1 MPPADSCDGTAQ
13 PKRIECWS
21 LNVGHSRVSQPMRF
35 SLLLAF
41 ILGSALSVS
50 AQWKVPEDTMLTRWG
65 KQLTPDN
72 AWQEYP
78 RPQFRRD
85 QNWQNLNG
93 LWDYAVV
100 TDNTQ
105 PQKFTGKILVPF
117 AIEAPL
123 SGVGRLLE
131 PNETLWYRRTL
142 EHQTPSGHRTMLR
155 FEAVDY
161 DCTVFVG
168 GKEVGRHV
176 GSSDPFSFDIT
187 DALRGGAGKELLVRV
202 IDKTAPEQTLG
213 KQSLRP
219 KGIYYTRVS
228 GIWQTVWLEDVPERH
243 IAMVKM
249 KPRIGEGTLRVL
261 PTLAGKPIDG
271 ERLKITLRDGDK
283 LVGTADAALSVRIPD
298 AKLWSPASPHLYDI
312 TIELFDGTG
321 KLVDTVESYAAMREI
336 GVRRGPAGHIRMLLN
351 GKEIFHYGPLDQ
363 GWWPD
368 GLLTPPSDEAMR
380 FDVDYLKQ
388 AGFNMIRK
396 HIKVEPRRFYSYCDR
411 VGMMVWQDMPST
423 GGRPF
428 WSKLA
433 PNPVE
438 DEWPKQRHE
447 QFMTE
452 MKAMVGSL
460 RNHPSI
466 VMWVPFNER
475 WGQHETV
482 RVGQAME
489 NLDVTRLLNIASGG
503 NFFPVGDVVDRHNYP
518 EPMFPFEDLR
528 FRDYVKVVGE
538 FGGHGYVVKGH
549 QWNPEMRNWG
559 YGGLP
564 QTQEE
569 YKQRYKRSFEE
580 LMNLRRR
587 GVAAGVYTQT
597 TDVEGEVNGL
607 MTYDREVLKMSAEE
621 LAELHNPAKFAK

>member
-1 MPPADSCDGTAQ
+1 M
-13 PKRIECWS
+13 KR
-21 LNVGHSRVSQPMRF
+21 LM
-35 SLLLAF
+35 LL
-41 ILGSALSVS
+41 ILVVLSSPVRGQ
-50 AQWKVPEDTMLTRWG
+50 QWKTPDDAMLTRWG
-65 KQLTPDN
+65 KQVTPDN

-78 RPQFRRD
+78 RPQFRRED
-85 QNWQNLNG
+85 KWQNLNG

-100 TDNTQ
+100 THSEK
-105 PQKFTGKILVPF
+105 PASFAGKILVPF
-117 AIEAPL
+117 AIESAL
-123 SGVGRLLE
+123 SGVGHLLE
-131 PNETLWYRRTL
+131 PDETLWYRRSLT
-142 EHQTPSGHRTMLR
+142 HATPDGHRTLLH

-161 DCTVFVG
+161 ECTVYVNG
-168 GKEVGRHV
+168 REVGTHI
-176 GSSDPFSFDIT
+176 GSSDPFKFDIT
-187 DALRGGAGKELLVRV
+187 DALKDGDNELLLRV
-202 IDKTAPEQTLG
+202 VDKTAPEQTLG
-213 KQSLRP
+213 KQTVNP

-228 GIWQTVWLEDVPERH
+228 GIWQTVWLEDVPTRH

-261 PTLAGKPIDG
+261 PTLGGPTIA
-271 ERLKITLRDGDK
+271 EETLRITVLDNGK
-283 LVGTADAALSVRIPD
+283 VVGTGDAALSVRIPD
-298 AKLWSPASPHLYDI
+298 AKLWTPKTPHLYDI
-312 TIELFDGTG
+312 TIELLSGDE
-321 KLVDTVESYAAMREI
+321 VIDRVQSYAAMREI
-336 GVRRGPAGHIRMLLN
+336 GVFRGPAGHIRMTLN
-351 GKEIFHYGPLDQ
+351 GNVIFHYGPLDQ

-380 FDVDYLKQ
+380 FDVDFLKQ

-438 DEWPKQRHE
+438 DVWPEQQHE
-447 QFMTE
+447 QFMSE
-452 MKAMVGSL
+452 MKAMVNTL

-466 VMWVPFNER
+466 VVWVPFNER

-482 RVGQAME
+482 QIGQTME

-503 NFFPVGDVVDRHNYP
+503 NFFPVGDIVDRHNYP
-518 EPMFPFEDLR
+518 EPMFPFEDQR
-528 FRDYVKVVGE
+528 FNNYVKVVGE
-538 FGGHGYVVKGH
+538 FGGHGYVVEGH
-549 QWNPEMRNWG
+549 QWDPRIRNWG

-564 QTQEE
+564 QTQAE
-569 YKQRYKRSFEE
+569 YKQRYRKSFEE
-580 LMNLRRR
+580 LMKLRRK

-607 MTYDREVLKMSAEE
+607 MTYDREVQKMSAEE
-621 LAELHNPAKFAK
+621 LAEMHDAAKF

>member
-1 MPPADSCDGTAQ
+1 MRTV
-13 PKRIECWS
+13 
-21 LNVGHSRVSQPMRF
+21 VG
-35 SLLLAF
+35 
-41 ILGSALSVS
+41 LGVLVMVASSVS
-50 AQWKVPEDTMLTRWG
+50 AEWTIPDDAMVTRWG
-65 KQLTPDN
+65 RTVTPEN

-78 RPQFRRD
+78 RPQFRRE
-85 QNWQNLNG
+85 QNWENLNG
-93 LWDYAVV
+93 LWDYAVNQSREIPEQF
-100 TDNTQ
+100 DGQ
-105 PQKFTGKILVPF
+105 ILVPYPV
-117 AIEAPL
+117 ESVL

-131 PNETLWYRRTL
+131 PHETLWYHRSFKHETPQG
-142 EHQTPSGHRTMLR
+142 HQTHLH

-161 DCTVFVG
+161 QCVVYLNGKKVG
-168 GKEVGRHV
+168 SHV
-176 GSSDPFSFDIT
+176 GSSDPFKFDVT
-187 DALRGGAGKELLVRV
+187 NELRKGNNELVVRV
-202 IDKTAPEQTLG
+202 VDRTAPSQTLG
-213 KQSLRP
+213 KQTLNP

-243 IAMVKM
+243 FRMVKM
-249 KPRIGEGTLRVL
+249 KPRITEGTLRVL
-261 PTLAGKPIDG
+261 PTLAGEPLPNERVRIIVRDSSG
-271 ERLKITLRDGDK
+271 E
-283 LVGTADAALSVRIPD
+283 VGVADAALSVKIPE
-298 AKLWSPASPHLYDI
+298 AKLWTPDTPHLYDI
-312 TIELFDGTG
+312 TLELLDGDE
-321 KLVDTVESYAAMREI
+321 VIDTVESYAAMREV
-336 GVRRGPAGHIRMLLN
+336 GVLRGPAGQIRMTLN
-351 GKEIFHYGPLDQ
+351 GKVVFHYGPLDQ

-368 GLLTPPSDEAMR
+368 GLLTPPSDAAMR
-380 FDVDYLKQ
+380 FDVDFLKQ

-396 HIKVEPRRFYSYCDR
+396 HIKIEPRRFYSYCDR

-438 DEWPKQRHE
+438 EDWPLEQHQ

-452 MKAMVGSL
+452 LKAMVNQL

-475 WGQHETV
+475 WGQHETIQI
-482 RVGQAME
+482 GQAME

-518 EPMFPFEDLR
+518 EPMFPFEDRR
-528 FRDYVKVVGE
+528 FDDYVKVVGE

-559 YGGLP
+559 YGDLP
-564 QTQEE
+564 QTKDE
-569 YKQRYKRSFEE
+569 YRQRYRKSFQE
-580 LMNLRRR
+580 LMKLRRR

-607 MTYDREVLKMSAEE
+607 MTYDREVQKITAEE
-621 LAELHNPAKFAK
+621 LADLHHAAKF